1 MGRNTEIFIAGASD
15 RAIGVQRVLKD
26 VDMSVFSGAEIAL
39 KANYNSADPPP
50 ASTHIDTLDAV
61 CTAIL
66 AEKPKKL
73 TLAERSGMG
82 NTRGVLEDRGVIEL
96 AQEKGFSA
104 VVLDELDRTGWREIQ
119 APEVHWSRGFFIA
132 SIFPQADRVVQ
143 ICCLKT
149 HRFGGHFT
157 MSLKNS
163 VGLIAKRVP
172 GVNYNF
178 MGELHSSPH
187 QRLMIAEINKFYRTD
202 LVVMDA
208 TEGFATGG
216 PDKGKLIHPEVI
228 IAGTDRVA
236 IDAVGVALLR
246 SYGTIRDVMEGRI
259 FDQEQIARAA
269 ELGIG
274 VASATDIRLFPLDK
288 TAESIAGRIQVQLD
302 ADL

>member
-1 MGRNTEIFIAGASD
+1 
-15 RAIGVQRVLKD
+15 
-26 VDMSVFSGAEIAL
+26 
-39 KANYNSADPPP
+39 
-50 ASTHIDTLDAV
+50 
-61 CTAIL
+61 
-66 AEKPKKL
+66 
-73 TLAERSGMG
+73 
-82 NTRGVLEDRGVIEL
+82 
-96 AQEKGFSA
+96 
-104 VVLDELDRTGWREIQ
+104 
-119 APEVHWSRGFFIA
+119 VHWSRGFFIA

-172 GVNYNF
+172 GVNYDF

-246 SYGTIRDVMEGRI
+246 SYGTMRDVMEGRI
-259 FDQEQIARAA
+259 FEQEQIARAA

-274 VASATDIRLFPLDK
+274 IASATDIRLFPLDK
-288 TAESIAGRIQVQLD
+288 TAESVAGRIQVQLD